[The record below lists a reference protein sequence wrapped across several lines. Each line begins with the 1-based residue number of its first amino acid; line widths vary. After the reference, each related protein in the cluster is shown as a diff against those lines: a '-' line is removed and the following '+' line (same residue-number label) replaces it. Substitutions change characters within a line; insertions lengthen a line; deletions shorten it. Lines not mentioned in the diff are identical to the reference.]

1 VWFYVVLLERSAFI
15 MKKYM
20 VIIFALVLS
29 FNVAHSAYADV
40 LRSAQVGRTA
50 VVEENS
56 KAKPF
61 VGDRFARTELYF
73 GTARPD
79 GDPPVSEAEFQGF
92 LNDKITSAFPDGLT
106 LLKGLG
112 QFRGADGVAIE
123 EDSFLVILLYPVG
136 ARRES
141 SAKIE
146 QIRTDYKT
154 QFQQESVLRSD
165 FCCERVG
172 F

>member
-1 VWFYVVLLERSAFI
+1 
-15 MKKYM
+15 MKKHI
-20 VIIFALVLS
+20 VSIPALLVSLAMS
-29 FNVAHSAYADV
+29 PALRADV
-40 LRSAQVGRTA
+40 LPDVASRPA
-50 VVEENS
+50 VVAEHD
-56 KAKPF
+56 KRPPF

-79 GDPPVSEAEFQGF
+79 NQPPVSEAEFQSF
-92 LNDKITSAFPDGLT
+92 LDNNITPAFPDGLT

-112 QFRGADGVAIE
+112 QFRGANDVAIE
-123 EDSFLVILLYPVG
+123 EDSFLVILLYPAE

-146 QIRTDYKT
+146 QIRKDYKEA
-154 QFQQESVLRSD
+154 FQQESVLRSD
-165 FCCERVG
+165 DCCERVG

>member
-1 VWFYVVLLERSAFI
+1 
-15 MKKYM
+15 MKKH
-20 VIIFALVLS
+20 IASIAAFLVSLS
-29 FNVAHSAYADV
+29 VSPTLWADV
-40 LRSAQVGRTA
+40 LPDVSPRHA
-50 VVEENS
+50 VVEEQNQRP
-56 KAKPF
+56 PF

-79 GDPPVSEAEFQGF
+79 NEPPVSEEEFQGF
-92 LNDKITSAFPDGLT
+92 LDGKITPAFPDGLT

-112 QFRGADGVAIE
+112 QFRGANDVTIE
-123 EDSFLVILLYPVG
+123 ETSFLVILLYPAD

-141 SAKIE
+141 SEKIE
-146 QIRTDYKT
+146 LIRKLYKEE
-154 QFQQESVLRSD
+154 FGQESVLRSD